1 MSLIREIKRPAE
13 KASLASVASGV
24 PHPQGRG
31 MADLNLVSGLKAELK
46 AELKA
51 KERSRE
57 YLRNLFKDDPFDW
70 SLKLDVQALEAE
82 IQDLKKAVCITE
94 MQQCG

>member
-31 MADLNLVSGLKAELK
+31 MADLNLVSGLK